1 MSMGCNMF
9 PQSEKRGVMSEDILV
24 IDNFLPPTEYEKLAR
39 FISHEPMEYGSRSN
53 SKTDPH
59 GHWSRKFVTGGGHN
73 LADVSNALED
83 DARLAPVNAAWKLLR
98 DTRLEDGI
106 LIRCYL
112 NGYTY
117 GVDGYFHSDSRR
129 ADEHTAIIYMN
140 DHWEP
145 DWAGE
150 TTFLGE
156 NGDIVKSVLPKR
168 NRVVIFPA
176 NMPHAGRSVSRKC
189 TVLRKTLI
197 YKARRKRSANFEKLS
212 LFLRKVGALNYG
224 HQKGTLH
231 DHLVR
236 TFSILER
243 RGFNNAVCFGGG
255 LHSIYG
261 TNAFKHSVMTPDT
274 KPAIIDEFGHD
285 AEHMAYLFSILDRP
299 KTLETPLSLDS
310 DHAMVRRNDKQQLRL
325 QRQIFDDLRKIECA
339 NLQDQNSLD
348 GYSALSE
355 LWEK

>member
-1 MSMGCNMF
+1 M
-9 PQSEKRGVMSEDILV
+9 L
-24 IDNFLPPTEYEKLAR
+24 
-39 FISHEPMEYGSRSN
+39 
-53 SKTDPH
+53 
-59 GHWSRKFVTGGGHN
+59 
-73 LADVSNALED
+73 
-83 DARLAPVNAAWKLLR
+83 
-98 DTRLEDGI
+98 
-106 LIRCYL
+106 
-112 NGYTY
+112 
-117 GVDGYFHSDSRR
+117 
-129 ADEHTAIIYMN
+129 
-140 DHWEP
+140 
-145 DWAGE
+145 
-150 TTFLGE
+150 
-156 NGDIVKSVLPKR
+156 
-168 NRVVIFPA
+168 
-176 NMPHAGRSVSRKC
+176 HAGRSVSRKC

-197 YKARRKRSANFEKLS
+197 YKARKKRSANFEKLS
-212 LFLRKVGALNYG
+212 LFLRKIGALNYG

-243 RGFNNAVCFGGG
+243 RGFKDAVCFGGG

-261 TNAFKHSVMTPDT
+261 TNAFKHSVMTPDA